1 MQLRMQGCEF
11 LNQLENAEKKVATRG
26 HTFYFVRLENLRQQL
41 KIYADIEDSF
51 QRIRQQ
57 ENRDRAVEESR
68 RRVETQKNA
77 LSPQENRDRAVEESI
92 RRVEAQNNALSPQ
105 ENRDRAVKESIK
117 RVEAQNS
124 PVSPSTTNI
133 PKGWHN
139 KNAFIIFKKF
149 LFDTG

>member
-1 MQLRMQGCEF
+1 MQLHMQGCEF

-77 LSPQENRDRAVEESI
+77 LSPQENRDRAV
-92 RRVEAQNNALSPQ
+92 
-105 ENRDRAVKESIK
+105 KESQR

-149 LFDTG
+149 LFDTD

>member
-1 MQLRMQGCEF
+1 MQLHMQGCEF

-26 HTFYFVRLENLRQQL
+26 HTFYFVRLENLRQKL

-77 LSPQENRDRAVEESI
+77 LSPQENRDRAV
-92 RRVEAQNNALSPQ
+92 
-105 ENRDRAVKESIK
+105 KESQR

-149 LFDTG
+149 LFDTD

>member
-1 MQLRMQGCEF
+1 MQLHMQGCEF

-77 LSPQENRDRAVEESI
+77 LSPQENRDRAV
-92 RRVEAQNNALSPQ
+92 
-105 ENRDRAVKESIK
+105 KESQR